1 MSATDPDRLAYV
13 ALAHLVEPGRRDL
26 GILVRQEG
34 APSALRR
41 LIAGQVGDKLRQVA
55 EPRLA
60 RIAPRGEVTEALLHA
75 AQATVRADR
84 LGVELLTPLD
94 EGWPHQLGD
103 LVRISRDNGTAIDR
117 DTDPPLCLWVRGAE
131 PLADACDRSVS
142 VIGAR
147 AATAYGEHMATELA
161 YGLAQRGWTV
171 VSGGAFGIDA
181 AAHRGALAAGGVTIG
196 ILACGV
202 DRPYPLSLSG
212 MFERIVDAGGLLLSE
227 WPPGSDPHRARFL
240 VRNRVIAALTR
251 GTVMVEA
258 AKRSGARATLHRALR
273 LGRPALVVPGPATSE
288 ASVGCHEELR
298 EEGTRLVASVADIV
312 EEVGRIGLD
321 LAAEVRGPDRALDI
335 LTALQAQVLD
345 GVRPRAARTAEEVAA
360 AAGVSS
366 RDARATLPALADLGF
381 VVCDDGRYRLAPTP

>member
-1 MSATDPDRLAYV
+1 MAFV

-26 GILVRQEG
+26 GVLVRQVG
-34 APSALRR
+34 ATAALER
-41 LIAGQVGDKLRQVA
+41 LLAGEVDDNLRQIV
-55 EPRLA
+55 EPRLVH
-60 RIAPRGEVTEALLHA
+60 IAPRGTVAEALLHA
-75 AQATVRADR
+75 ARATVRADR
-84 LGVELLTPLD
+84 LGVDLLTPLD
-94 EGWPHQLGD
+94 DGWPHQLRD
-103 LVRISRDNGTAIDR
+103 LVRLSRDNGRIVDR

-147 AATAYGEHMATELA
+147 AATAYGEHMASELA

-181 AAHRGALAAGGVTIG
+181 AAHRGALAAGGVTIA

-212 MFERIVDAGGLLLSE
+212 MFERIVDGGGLLLSE
-227 WPPGSDPHRARFL
+227 WPPGSDPHRVRFL

-258 AKRSGARATLHRALR
+258 GKRSGARFTLHRAIR

-288 ASVGCHEELR
+288 SSVGCHEELR
-298 EEGTRLVASVADIV
+298 AEGTRLVATVADIV

-321 LAAEVRGPDRALDI
+321 LADEVRAPERTLDV
-335 LTALQAQVLD
+335 LTGLQAQVLD

-360 AAGVSS
+360 AAGVAI
-366 RDARATLPALADLGF
+366 RDARATLPALVDLGF
-381 VVCDDGRYRLAPTP
+381 VVCHDGRYRLAPAP